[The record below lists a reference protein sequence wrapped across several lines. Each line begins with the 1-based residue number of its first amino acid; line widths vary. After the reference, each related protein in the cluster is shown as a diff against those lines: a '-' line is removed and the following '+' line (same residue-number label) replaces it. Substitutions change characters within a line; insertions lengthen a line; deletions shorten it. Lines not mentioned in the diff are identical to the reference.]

1 MTKLEE
7 IFKNSKEKK
16 FVAATHC
23 LFNCGFGFS
32 ADEIAE
38 MLFAFAMHIRLLIRF
53 DDIKNYVDAVNVEFI
68 HDEEAC
74 DEEACAGHYIKYIN
88 EIEAA

>member
-32 ADEIAE
+32 ADEIGE

-74 DEEACAGHYIKYIN
+74 AGHYLKYIN